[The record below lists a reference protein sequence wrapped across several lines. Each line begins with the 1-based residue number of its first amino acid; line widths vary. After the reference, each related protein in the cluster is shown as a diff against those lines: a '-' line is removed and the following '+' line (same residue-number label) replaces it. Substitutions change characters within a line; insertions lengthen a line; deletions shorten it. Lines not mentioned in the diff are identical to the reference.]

1 MSYTSA
7 QLKDMGITKLK
18 GVAKD
23 LGIKGYSKY
32 KKANKGEL
40 EKLILDAQRQSTKT
54 TPKKKTPS
62 PARRRTPS
70 PARRRTPSPA
80 RRRTPSPAKV
90 PTKAE
95 LKKNNTV
102 KQLQAMLTKDELKEL
117 RKNIGRSSPRKD
129 EYVDFIHDKL
139 TREAEKSA
147 PPKRGPSPRRSSK
160 GKERASP
167 KRGSSPRRSSK
178 GKERASPRRTSKDKT
193 TPELGI
199 ELRGWTVVGELEAA
213 FLFLK
218 SFDRSRL
225 MERLE
230 KEGKKGLV
238 RLEPDP
244 GCEINCGAE
253 ALGIKMKEGEY
264 RLDMKMYRNFVQ
276 EVKLGEMEGAKT
288 AKVDFSFLQ
297 TLVIADLS
305 ALLSY
310 IEDRD
315 VKDIEAADPESTPSG
330 IVLIRNP
337 PNTKT
342 PKLMNVL
349 FPGKNPSEP
358 FKGMLL
364 QKVK

>member
-23 LGIKGYSKY
+23 LGIKRYSTY

-40 EKLILDAQRQSTKT
+40 ETLILDAQR
-54 TPKKKTPS
+54 
-62 PARRRTPS
+62 
-70 PARRRTPSPA
+70 
-80 RRRTPSPAKV
+80 
-90 PTKAE
+90 KA
-95 LKKNNTV
+95 
-102 KQLQAMLTKDELKEL
+102 
-117 RKNIGRSSPRKD
+117 S
-129 EYVDFIHDKL
+129 
-139 TREAEKSA
+139 
-147 PPKRGPSPRRSSK
+147 PKRGPSPRRSSEGK
-160 GKERASP
+160 ERASPKRGPSPKKVLTKAELKKLTVKQLKNMLTAEEMKELRKKVREEDPARKSPPRKNEWINAVHTKLKREAKERASPKRGSSPRRSSEGKERASP

-225 MERLE
+225 MDRLE

-342 PKLMNVL
+342 PRLMNVL
-349 FPGKNPSEP
+349 FPGKTPSEP